1 MAKGYSV
8 LPRNRNWL
16 FQSVQFVFF
25 PLSFRQVVGSVS
37 ILDGGNSGKIKHD
50 KEAYGSSGLESV
62 FYSLVCYRRKMVKIA
77 SRFLFHRFLDVGDT
91 RFLKS

>member
-8 LPRNRNWL
+8 LLRNRNWL

-37 ILDGGNSGKIKHD
+37 ILDGGNSRKIKSRQGGLWELRLRICFLQPGLLS
-50 KEAYGSSGLESV
+50 KENGQNCVPVSISSV
-62 FYSLVCYRRKMVKIA
+62 
-77 SRFLFHRFLDVGDT
+77 SRCR
-91 RFLKS
+91 

>member
-1 MAKGYSV
+1 MCYREIGTGFFSKDEVNNEKFASV
-8 LPRNRNWL
+8 
-16 FQSVQFVFF
+16 QSVQFVFF

-62 FYSLVCYRRKMVKIA
+62 FYSLV
-77 SRFLFHRFLDVGDT
+77 
-91 RFLKS
+91 